1 VKLIKIGT
9 FIATGLAVGFLAKQP
24 EPAGVDLP
32 NRIPEAAPYI
42 TAEATVFPP
51 PYEEYWKTQNNPG
64 QCQTCH
70 QKIFDEWNG
79 SMMSNSWRDPVW
91 RGAFLLLARVTSTN
105 GNCDAPS
112 PPDGTERATKNPFAK
127 PGECTSQ
134 FDIGSKHVTL
144 SRPGSLLDAF
154 CSRCHMPTNYLD
166 NVPLRNVT
174 IDPKTGIESAPAD
187 TKFNPT
193 SDNNTGIAFATLDEQ
208 FRNTETGK
216 TGIFCAICHSFAATR
231 DTPYHNYDRGGT
243 EYTPAVGTESRTD
256 LMPANQQ
263 DIFGVADPTKRNL
276 GYSVGAGAYRLSPH
290 AIVFPERF
298 GPMAANAA
306 PEADDKNTSSVF
318 GMPVPY
324 QQVDSSKHK
333 SYHQAMFVRAEM
345 CAACHDVTNA
355 LPIKNPIGKW
365 AGGFPIERTYTEW
378 ANSRYAER
386 PGNTNFDPAHKRDCQ
401 SCHMQQEY
409 GQPGT
414 AQTLYDPVGHP
425 LPIQMEPVA
434 TDGKPRPFF
443 SHHFVGGNA
452 LVPRM
457 IGKDVDTSGNVSPYP
472 ELSVFSYTSDDHKS
486 PYSRAVWTHLE
497 RKGAYAQQARMAWD
511 RLRHVLSLEAS
522 GPASADAGTSAPIVV
537 TVANTGSGHNFP
549 TGFPEG
555 RVGWVAVHAYDL
567 ATGHELAIH
576 DSSWNRTSLGVG
588 GLTTDEVVDPNFPKC
603 KWELPPGSPDPWAIQ
618 FKAVAS
624 LGDGCPTLDLPY
636 ATALNIKTDPSS
648 GLPVDA
654 SGKVV
659 ESVNNPKG
667 LPVFQD
673 TNGNGDLFD
682 DSFLT
687 DTRLRP
693 LPHPGATKKIDRY
706 SVVIPP
712 GTRGPVA
719 VSTAVYYQSVEAIV
733 AGKFLGNMT
742 DTNNN
747 LIIEPCVLGG
757 RCDGRKPHT
766 EPAVVEGAPP
776 VPMAVRT
783 FTIAVNGAA
792 GDASPPRVGVYPV
805 PGAPRAHIDTI
816 PKVFFSRPVKG
827 VDTKTFTLTDASG
840 AAVPAWVDP
849 IGDGVW
855 GLFANQI
862 ALKPGMT
869 YTAHLAA
876 GICDAALPDN
886 CTKDGAEWSFTVAV
900 DADAS
905 EGDTG
910 LPVGFSGANGAPP
923 PRPSATP
930 AKPPASAPPGIPPGA
945 GAPGVPAAPA
955 TGPAT
960 KAATTPASAP
970 AAPATKAATT
980 PAPAAPA
987 TKAQPT
993 PAPAAAQPPAT
1004 PAPAPG
1010 H

>member
-1 VKLIKIGT
+1 MKLIKFGT

-24 EPAGVDLP
+24 EPAGLDLP
-32 NRIPEAAPYI
+32 NRLPEAAPYI

-51 PYEEYWKTQNNPG
+51 PYEEYWKTQDNPG

-91 RGAFLLLARVTSTN
+91 RGAFLLLARATSTN
-105 GNCDAPS
+105 GNCDMPS
-112 PPDGTERATKNPFAK
+112 PPDGTKKALRNPFAK
-127 PGECTSQ
+127 HGECASQ
-134 FDIGSKHVTL
+134 FDIGGQHVTL

-174 IDPKTGIESAPAD
+174 MDPTLHIESAPAD
-187 TKFNPT
+187 TRFNPT
-193 SDNNTGIAFATLDEQ
+193 SDNHTGIAFATVDEQ

-216 TGIFCAICHSFAATR
+216 TGIFCAVCHSLAATR
-231 DTPYHNYDRGGT
+231 DTPYHNYERSGT
-243 EYTPAVGTESRTD
+243 EYTPAVGTESRAD
-256 LMPANQQ
+256 LLSPGQQ
-263 DIFGVADPTKRNL
+263 DIFGVADPAKQNL

-298 GPMAANAA
+298 GPLAANAA
-306 PEADDKNTSSVF
+306 PTPEDKNTSTVF
-318 GMPVPY
+318 GQAVPY
-324 QQVDSSKHK
+324 QQVDASKHK
-333 SYHQAMFVRAEM
+333 GYHQAMFVRAEM
-345 CAACHDVTNA
+345 CATCHDVTNA
-355 LPIKNPIGKW
+355 LPIKNPIGRW

-378 ANSRYAER
+378 VNSRYADR
-386 PGNTNFDPAHKRDCQ
+386 PGNKNFDPAHKRDCQ

-414 AQTLYDPVGHP
+414 AQTLYDPMGHP
-425 LPIQMEPVA
+425 LPIPMEAVA

-452 LVPRM
+452 FVPRM
-457 IGKDVDTSGNVSPYP
+457 IGKDVDASGNVSPYP
-472 ELSVFSYTSDDHKS
+472 ELSAFSYSSADHGS

-522 GPASADAGTSAPIVV
+522 GPASADAGATVPIAV
-537 TVANTGSGHNFP
+537 TVANTGSGHDFP

-555 RVGWVAVHAYDL
+555 RVGWIAVHAYDL
-567 ATGHELAIH
+567 ATGHELPIH
-576 DSSWNRTSLGVG
+576 DSAWNRTSIGIG
-588 GLTTDEVVDPNFPKC
+588 GLTTHEVEDPSFPRC
-603 KWELPPGSPDPWAIQ
+603 KWVLPPGSPDPYAVQ

-636 ATALNIKTDPSS
+636 ATALNLVTNTD

-659 ESVNNPKG
+659 EPVHNPAG
-667 LPVFQD
+667 VPQFRDLD
-673 TNGNGDLFD
+673 GNGDFFN
-682 DSFLT
+682 DSFLS

-693 LPHPGATKKIDRY
+693 LPHPGATRKLDRY
-706 SVVIPP
+706 AVVIPP
-712 GTRGPVA
+712 GTRGPVV

-747 LIIEPCVLGG
+747 LVIEPCVLGG
-757 RCDGRKPHT
+757 LCDGRKPHT

-776 VPMAVRT
+776 VPMAVKT
-783 FTIAVNGAA
+783 IVIAVNGQA
-792 GDASPPRVGVYPV
+792 GDTSAPRVGIYPA
-805 PGAPRAHIDTI
+805 PGAPRAHLDTV
-816 PKVFFSRPVKG
+816 PKVFFSRPVTG
-827 VDTKTFTLTDASG
+827 VNTTSFTLTDQSG

-855 GLFANQI
+855 GLFPNQI
-862 ALKPGMT
+862 ALKPGAT
-869 YTAHLAA
+869 YTAHLAP
-876 GICDAALPDN
+876 GICDAIAPTS
-886 CTKDGAEWSFTVAV
+886 CTKDGAEWSFTVAA

-923 PRPSATP
+923 PRP
-930 AKPPASAPPGIPPGA
+930 
-945 GAPGVPAAPA
+945 AA
-955 TGPAT
+955 
-960 KAATTPASAP
+960 AP
-970 AAPATKAATT
+970 AAPT
-980 PAPAAPA
+980 PAKAPTA
-987 TKAQPT
+987 PT
-993 PAPAAAQPPAT
+993 
-1004 PAPAPG
+1004 